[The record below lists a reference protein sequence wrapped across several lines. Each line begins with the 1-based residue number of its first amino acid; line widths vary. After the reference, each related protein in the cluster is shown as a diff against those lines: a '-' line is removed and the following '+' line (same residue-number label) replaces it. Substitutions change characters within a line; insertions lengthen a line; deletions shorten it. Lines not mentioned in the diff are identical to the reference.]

1 MKLLIVTPAPPG
13 SRQGNRVTASR
24 WAGLFRKLGNQVELA
39 ETYDG
44 QRCDLLI
51 ALHARKSAASCIRYR
66 REHPQQPLIV
76 VLTGTDLYRDLPK
89 SRSAQRSLELAD
101 RLVVLQSLAK
111 DRLPREQQSKVRVIV
126 QSATGRSRTSSRS
139 RRPLQVAVI
148 GHLRPVKDPFRTA
161 IAARS
166 LPAGLQIQVVH
177 LGAALDPKM
186 AQRAK
191 VEMSRNP
198 RYRWLGNLSHSA
210 TMRRLANCDVLVN
223 SSKMEGGANA
233 ICEALACGV
242 PVISSHIDGSIGLLG
257 DDYPGYF
264 DVGSTTQLT
273 RLLIQF
279 ESDETFRNDLRRHCH
294 ALAGLVDPFQEST
307 SWKNLLAELMAPIC

>member
-24 WAGLFRKLGNQVELA
+24 WAGLFRKLGHRVELA

-44 QRCDLLI
+44 QRCDLLV
-51 ALHARKSAASCIRYR
+51 ALHARKSAPSCVRYR

-111 DRLPREQQSKVRVIV
+111 QRLPSEQRSKVRVIV
-126 QSATGRSRTSSRS
+126 QSAIGRSRTSSSS
-139 RRPLQVAVI
+139 RRPLQVVVI

-166 LPAGLQIQVVH
+166 LPDESRIQVVH

-191 VEMSRNP
+191 AEMSSNP
-198 RYRWLGNLSHSA
+198 RYRWLGNLSHTA
-210 TMRRLANCDVLVN
+210 TMQRLANSDVLVN

-242 PVISSHIDGSIGLLG
+242 PVLSSRIDGSIGLLG
-257 DDYPGYF
+257 DNYPGYF
-264 DVGSTTQLT
+264 DVGNTTQLA
-273 RLLIQF
+273 RLLVRF
-279 ESDETFRNDLRRHCH
+279 ESDETFRNELRRHCR
-294 ALAGLVDPFQEST
+294 ALAGLVNPLQEST
-307 SWKNLLAELMAPIC
+307 SWKNLLAELVASNC